1 MSITT
6 TTNTPAKSAVE
17 AERDEIL
24 ATLAELGGG
33 QPSEDDLIREGRKLI
48 VPTTWT
54 LDDAIQY
61 LRDYK
66 ERDNQLVV
74 YDRVFKYRPLDGARA
89 LQSAIKKAFGMS
101 PRMVSSFF
109 SQPQEKTVT
118 VGPGQ
123 TETVPWGEMDMP
135 LVKGEMHLSA
145 EHDEELGQLFKLFIR
160 APRRFRNHIEGLF
173 LLVEEELR
181 ENSIYRGKAI
191 FGSAEPEFLPL
202 DRVKPEHVVYSE
214 DVLRQLDTNVWAN
227 CKFTEQMRANNLP
240 LKRAVL
246 LHGQYGTG
254 KTLAAYRTAQEAVR
268 NGWTFLYCRP
278 AKDDI
283 YEVMATARIYAPA
296 VVFVEDVDEI
306 ASGEGDS
313 VSRLLDAFDGITAK
327 GAELMVMLT
336 TNHPDRIHKGML
348 RAGRLDAVIE
358 IGNLDRT
365 GVEKLVK
372 VLVPEHQLDPRTD
385 FDVVFD
391 AMKEFAPAFVKEAID
406 RAKRNSIRR
415 NDGELGTLDTEDF
428 QFGAHDLAAHLALMN
443 DAGEGSPPEAI
454 GAAIERTVRGA
465 LDATVVFDPRTGYA
479 QPVAEKG
486 SKRLETIVS
495 NGGEE

>member
-1 MSITT
+1 MSTITT
-6 TTNTPAKSAVE
+6 APESAVKQ
-17 AERDEIL
+17 ERESIL
-24 ATLAELGGG
+24 KTLADLGGG
-33 QPSEDDLIREGRKLI
+33 QPSEEDLTREGRKLV
-48 VPTTWT
+48 VPETWT

-66 ERDNQLVV
+66 ERDNQLIVF
-74 YDRVFKYRPLDGARA
+74 DRVFKYRPLDGARA
-89 LQSAIKKAFGMS
+89 LHNAIKKAFGMS
-101 PRMVSSFF
+101 ARMQSSFF
-109 SQPQEKTVT
+109 SQPQLKTVT

-123 TETVPWGEMDMP
+123 TEQVPWGEMDMP
-135 LVKGEMHLSA
+135 LVKGEMHLDA
-145 EHDEELGQLFKLFIR
+145 EQDEELGLLFKLYIR

-173 LLVEEELR
+173 TLVEEELR
-181 ENSIYRGKAI
+181 QNSIYRGKAI
-191 FGSAEPEFLPL
+191 FGSTEPEFLPL
-202 DRVKPEHVVYSE
+202 DRVRPEHVVYSE
-214 DVLRQLDTNVWAN
+214 EVLRQLDTNVWAN
-227 CKFTEQMRANNLP
+227 CRFTEQMRENNLP

-246 LHGQYGTG
+246 LHGEYGTG

-283 YEVMATARIYAPA
+283 YECMATARIYAPA

-313 VSRLLDAFDGITAK
+313 VSKLLDAFDGITAK

-358 IGNLDRT
+358 IGNLDRA

-372 VLVPEHQLDPRTD
+372 VLVTEDGLAPTVD
-385 FDVVFD
+385 FDRVFD
-391 AMKEFAPAFVKEAID
+391 AMKDFAPAFVKEAID

-415 NDGELGTLDTEDF
+415 NAGEMDVLDTEDF
-428 QFGAHDLAAHLALMN
+428 EFGALDLASHLSLMN
-443 DAGEGSPPEAI
+443 DAGEGSPPESV
-454 GAAIERTVRGA
+454 GAAIERTVRTV
-465 LDATVVFDPRTGYA
+465 LDGTQIKDNYN
-479 QPVAEKG
+479 G
-486 SKRLETIVS
+486 SVHDLIEAGS
-495 NGGEE
+495 DE